1 MAVPSLNLDDDDA
14 TGALSDLE
22 RSLGFRFGD
31 DELTA
36 CRTVGDIHRII
47 ARRLVNSGGDACASA
62 MAFYRLRRALA
73 PYTDGEKLR
82 PSSVLAEVIQVPPKR
97 LFKKIEAETGLH
109 LPQATSS
116 WLGRLAFAVAVT
128 ALLGIIPVHVL
139 YPGWTLFTILLIPA
153 SIWTLSID
161 PGRFAEDCRTLRDLA
176 KTTAAL
182 NFGHLLDAGS
192 RPRTADQWEV
202 LTEVFSEYSALPK
215 AEITAEMLIL
225 PAKRYAA

>member
-36 CRTVGDIHRII
+36 CRTVGDIHRVI
-47 ARRLVNSGGDACASA
+47 ARRLADSGGDACASA
-62 MAFYRLRRALA
+62 MAFYRLRRALT
-73 PYTDGEKLR
+73 PYADGEKLR
-82 PSSVLAEVIQVPPKR
+82 PSSVLAEVIRVPPKR

-116 WLGRLAFAVAVT
+116 WLGRLAFAVMVA

-139 YPGWTLFTILLIPA
+139 HPGWTLFTILLIPA

-182 NFGHLLDAGS
+182 NFGHLLDAGA
-192 RPRTADQWEV
+192 RPRPADQWEV

-215 AEITAEMLIL
+215 PEITAEMLIL